1 MQDADSAL
9 GAQELRDGEPRTDTE
24 GSRGAKP
31 ARRRD
36 RAGSRRRFRSPVD
49 WMVLPTLAIL
59 AFVIAFPAVRAVQ
72 LSLTNYNLIN
82 GTAHSVGLANYRA
95 LVHDSVFREALKNTI
110 YFTLGTVVA
119 GGVIGLLLAF
129 LTEGLIGKSR
139 ILKSAL
145 MTPWAVPTV
154 VTAFLFRYML
164 EEEGGLVN
172 SVLQSSGITHRTV
185 PFLASPHLALPSVTV
200 ANVWAQ
206 IPFFFLVFS
215 AGLKAVPQEV
225 VEAARVDAASSFDI
239 AARIKLPYLRS
250 TAVVAVLIMV
260 IASFNNFPH
269 IYSMTGGGPGF
280 STTTLVIYVYHL
292 AFSSYDVGYA
302 SAVGVVWLVILL
314 VAAVGFVRVIRSE
327 QQA

>member
-1 MQDADSAL
+1 MSTEAL
-9 GAQELRDGEPRTDTE
+9 REDQPGAGEAGRAST
-24 GSRGAKP
+24 AVP
-31 ARRRD
+31 ARAN
-36 RAGSRRRFRSPVD
+36 RAGTRRRFRSPVD

-82 GTAHSVGLANYRA
+82 GTAHSVGFANYRA
-95 LVHDSVFREALKNTI
+95 LVHDGIFRKALENTI
-110 YFTLGTVVA
+110 YFTLGTVVV

-129 LTEGLIGKSR
+129 LTEGLVGRSR
-139 ILKSAL
+139 ILKSLL

-172 SVLQSSGITHRTV
+172 SVLHSSGITHRTV
-185 PFLASPHLALPSVTV
+185 PFLASPHLALASVTV

-314 VAAVGFVRVIRSE
+314 AAAIGFVRVIRSE
-327 QQA
+327 QA